1 MPCTLGMMMLSS
13 SAGAWLTI
21 TIGATMVMFFAA
33 AALITIGERLAL
45 WPTTAGTCR
54 NCEYDLRGRGSDAC
68 PECGEPI

>member
-1 MPCTLGMMMLSS
+1 
-13 SAGAWLTI
+13 
-21 TIGATMVMFFAA
+21 MVMFFAA

-54 NCEYDLRGRGSDAC
+54 NCEYDLRGRGSDVC